1 MTIRS
6 ALDKRNLHYKL
17 GGKGKLLFAVFL
29 SVMLVNLNAQDQGEI
44 EKVEI
49 EIIKSKQITLPKAD
63 RNFEKVS
70 PRPAEPIKPE
80 IMYEFATVPFRSPEY
95 NPAIRP
101 LKLKAEPINKIYSN
115 YLSGG
120 YGNYASP
127 YLEGYITNKRN
138 RNKFFGAKLFHQ
150 SYGSGPVDAGNSASS
165 STQLKVFA
173 RGFGQTMSG
182 GGFVSFENWSN
193 KFYGQL
199 PGVFKGD
206 ASAQSYSTFSAGA
219 DVGSKSSSNF
229 NYRLTTGIS
238 HLKDNFSSS
247 ENELTVNFAS
257 GYQFERNRKFVLTMD
272 YSLMAR
278 TFEPQ
283 QARSRHLFKTQAA
296 YQFSPVEN
304 LKLSVGVNTAF
315 QNDTLGI
322 VKSVNIYPNIQANYE
337 LRSGI
342 QAYASLTGDMD
353 KVSLQKFAHENSWI
367 DQNVLLNHTNRTI
380 EFSGG
385 FKINM
390 LRKIAFNG
398 GVSTANFKN
407 LYFYQNLPAQGERF
421 AVVYDQGNTQR
432 FNLFGEFSLSGS
444 DKVKALLRGDYFGY
458 STDKVSEAWH
468 RPTYRVS
475 FISSY
480 NIYNKIL
487 LDVDFILQGG
497 MKALSIEPP
506 FSSGVF
512 KTITINPAA
521 DLNVKAS
528 YVVSPQFSFFVK
540 ANNIL
545 DNQYQV
551 YLYYPVRGFQAL
563 AGLTWSF

>member
-1 MTIRS
+1 MTIRLQI
-6 ALDKRNLHYKL
+6 AKWNLFCEL
-17 GGKGKLLFAVFL
+17 GGKGKIFFAVL
-29 SVMLVNLNAQDQGEI
+29 MSIIAANLHAQDQGEI

-49 EIIKSKQITLPKAD
+49 EIVKSKQITLPKAE

-70 PRPAEPIKPE
+70 PRPVEPIKPE
-80 IMYEFATVPFRSPEY
+80 IKYELANVPFRSPEY

-101 LKLKAEPINKIYSN
+101 LKLKAEPINKIFSN
-115 YLSGG
+115 YISGG

-127 YLEGYITNKRN
+127 YLEGYITNKRD
-138 RNKFFGAKLFHQ
+138 RNKFFGAKLFHH
-150 SYGSGPVDAGNSASS
+150 SYGSGPVDAGNSASG

-173 RGFGQTMSG
+173 RGFGQKLVG
-182 GGFVSFENWSN
+182 GGFLSFENWNN

-199 PGVFKGD
+199 PDVFIGD
-206 ASAQSYSTFSAGA
+206 AASQSYSTFSLGA
-219 DVGSKSSSNF
+219 DIGSKSTSKL
-229 NYRLTTGIS
+229 NYRLSGGFS
-238 HLKDNFSSS
+238 YLKDNFNSS
-247 ENELTVNFAS
+247 ENEQTLNFES
-257 GYQFERNRKFVLTMD
+257 GYQFGRSGKFVFNAD
-272 YSLMAR
+272 YSLITR
-278 TFEPQ
+278 KFEPQ
-283 QARSRHLFKTQAA
+283 PARSRHLFKIQPA
-296 YQFSPVEN
+296 YQFSPIQN
-304 LKLSVGVNTAF
+304 LVLSVGVNTAF
-315 QNDTLGI
+315 QNDTLGT
-322 VKSVNIYPNIQANYE
+322 VKSLNIYPNIQASYE
-337 LRSGI
+337 LSSAI
-342 QAYASLTGDMD
+342 QAYASLAGDMD
-353 KVSLQKFAHENSWI
+353 KVSLQKFARENSWI

-380 EFSGG
+380 EFLGG
-385 FKINM
+385 FKIKM

-407 LYFYQNLPAQGERF
+407 LYFYQNLIGRGERF

-444 DKVKALLRGDYFGY
+444 DKVKAILRGDYFAY
-458 STDKVSEAWH
+458 STDKVLEAWH

-497 MKALSIEPP
+497 MKALAVEPP
-506 FSSGVF
+506 FPSVL
-512 KTITINPAA
+512 KTVTISPAA

-528 YVVSPQFSFFVK
+528 YVVSSQFSVFVK

-551 YLYYPVRGFQAL
+551 YLYYPVRGFQAM